1 LEGGGVFPGALRKG
15 AIPILRAEGDGP
27 LAAVLGAGRGR
38 VMGLVSLSTW
48 RWALGGQEETYIRF
62 WSRALAWLTGE
73 AEFKR
78 VRLLPPEGADPGE
91 EAILRALVRD
101 EAGRPVPDAEG
112 SFSVREADGGRGA
125 GVFRAAGGG
134 EYLASITIK
143 AAGPAGIVARF
154 RRSGSFLGEDRIVLN
169 AGSSWNEAADVTP
182 DFALLE
188 DVSRSTDG
196 RFTTL
201 AGFTDDWVKEALAPL
216 AWETRRRIP
225 MGDSPFAVLVLVV
238 LLLGEWVYRRR
249 RGFP

>member
-1 LEGGGVFPGALRKG
+1 
-15 AIPILRAEGDGP
+15 
-27 LAAVLGAGRGR
+27 
-38 VMGLVSLSTW
+38 M
-48 RWALGGQEETYIRF
+48 
-62 WSRALAWLTGE
+62 
-73 AEFKR
+73 
-78 VRLLPPEGADPGE
+78 
-91 EAILRALVRD
+91 
-101 EAGRPVPDAEG
+101 
-112 SFSVREADGGRGA
+112 
-125 GVFRAAGGG
+125 
-134 EYLASITIK
+134 
-143 AAGPAGIVARF
+143 
-154 RRSGSFLGEDRIVLN
+154 N

>member
-1 LEGGGVFPGALRKG
+1 
-15 AIPILRAEGDGP
+15 
-27 LAAVLGAGRGR
+27 
-38 VMGLVSLSTW
+38 MGLTSLTTW

-78 VRLLPPEGADPGE
+78 VRLLPPDGADPGE
-91 EAILRALVRD
+91 ETILRALVRD

-112 SFSVREADGGRGA
+112 SFTVREADGNLGA
-125 GVFRAAGGG
+125 GVFRAAGEG

-143 AAGPAGIVARF
+143 AAGPARVEARF

-169 AGSSWNEAADVTP
+169 AGSAWNETADVTP

-188 DVSRSTDG
+188 DISRSTG
-196 RFTTL
+196 GQFTTL
-201 AGFTDDWVKEALAPL
+201 AGFTDDWVKEALTPL

-225 MGDSPFAVLVLVV
+225 LGDSMFVV
-238 LLLGEWVYRRR
+238 SFLLFLLLGEWIYRRR